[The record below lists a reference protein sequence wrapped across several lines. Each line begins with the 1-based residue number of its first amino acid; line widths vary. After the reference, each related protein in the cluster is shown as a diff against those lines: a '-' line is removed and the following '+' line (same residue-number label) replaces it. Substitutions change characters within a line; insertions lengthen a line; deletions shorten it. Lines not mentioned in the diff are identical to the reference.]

1 MAGLSGPIT
10 VSSNLQL
17 RLPIKVARELRIQAG
32 DEFYVRVSDDD
43 PGAIVLLPA
52 EVVERRYSAGE
63 RLEQA
68 ARDQGLGLESG
79 VDGQVARP
87 ALPEPPAS

>member
-17 RLPIKVARELRIQAG
+17 RLPIKVARELRIKAG
-32 DEFYVRVSDDD
+32 DEFYIRVSDDD
-43 PGAIVLLPA
+43 PGVIVLLPA

-68 ARDQGLGLESG
+68 ARDQGLELGSG
-79 VDGQVARP
+79 VDGPVAR
-87 ALPEPPAS
+87 AVEPEPPTP